1 MSIVINKKML
11 IKQVMDADR
20 NAAPIFMQYGMHCL
34 FCPHASMESIEDAAA
49 VHGVNADE
57 LVAELNKYF
66 AAKDAE

>member
-11 IKQVMDADR
+11 IKQVMDVDR
-20 NAAPIFMQYGMHCL
+20 NAAPIFMQFGMHCL